1 LTLTITVPS
10 QVEELV
16 HKFDLSR
23 IVKAA
28 AVFDN
33 KKLRWVNGQH
43 LRKLPREELEAQ
55 ISEHM
60 KHKDMLPASTT
71 LPGKNVWTW
80 KMYRGC

>member
-1 LTLTITVPS
+1 MTFSALTVPPS
-10 QVEELV
+10 FQVDELI

-43 LRKLPREELEAQ
+43 LRKLPREELESQ
-55 ISEHM
+55 IAEHM
-60 KHKDMLPASTT
+60 KHKNLLAANTT
-71 LPGKNVWTW
+71 LPGTNLSSF
-80 KMYRGC
+80 CFA